1 MPNIFFRFAS
11 RSKFFLKFLDLL
23 IVVYN
28 HARHISYII
37 QLVQTQQRIQAN
49 VSFLLLGSRLRT
61 KTGRTNTS
69 SKNEGE
75 RAQVQQYCSI
85 KAYYLLTQAIL

>member
-1 MPNIFFRFAS
+1 MSNIFFRFAS

-37 QLVQTQQRIQAN
+37 QLIQAQQRIQAN
-49 VSFLLLGSRLRT
+49 VSFLLLGSRLQGQKQRD
-61 KTGRTNTS
+61 
-69 SKNEGE
+69 E
-75 RAQVQQYCSI
+75 RV
-85 KAYYLLTQAIL
+85 L